1 MLMTRQENT
10 IIKVEHQLDQ
20 IKSFNTVQMVP
31 EKVRNVFN
39 NTMLTN

>member
-1 MLMTRQENT
+1 MTRQENT

-20 IKSFNTVQMVP
+20 IESFNTVQMVP
-31 EKVRNVFN
+31 EKIRNVFN